1 MSRHVFEF
9 SKPGGG
15 VLIIDTPVDVIVDTF
30 CRRDASE
37 GEKEVEPRVTVLRPP
52 AVQRRRQPDQA
63 ERKVS
68 QAAGKNQRD
77 GGQAIFG

>member
-1 MSRHVFEF
+1 MSRHVCEF

-15 VLIIDTPVDVIVDTF
+15 VLIIDTNVDVIVDTF

-37 GEKEVEPRVTVLRPP
+37 DEKEVEPRVTVLRPP